1 MLDLEDRILTLP
13 YLRVKIQTKVGPGGG
28 EGGGI
33 FFFYKDYMPC
43 CADDSQERSGTPNA
57 RFTSPATITKPYSP
71 LLCKNI
77 QRPT

>member
-33 FFFYKDYMPC
+33 FFF
-43 CADDSQERSGTPNA
+43 
-57 RFTSPATITKPYSP
+57 TSIICRVVLTTAKREVA
-71 LLCKNI
+71 L
-77 QRPT
+77 PTHV